1 MSRMSL
7 VATAPDEL
15 PVLLTE
21 GRVRAGAEAAKQV
34 RGLAIPRRH
43 LGMEVAYALLAQRE
57 LRDGA
62 LHEASRR

>member
-7 VATAPDEL
+7 VVTASGEL

-21 GRVRAGAEAAKQV
+21 RQVRADAEAAT
-34 RGLAIPRRH
+34 RARRMAIPRRH

-57 LRDGA
+57 QPLLLSGSK
-62 LHEASRR
+62 H